1 LNFPN
6 KALPFAP
13 VAVISG
19 EKSPSQDELEREL
32 VAIFSDLADLFGNP
46 PSHGAIYGLLFAAE
60 DPLSME
66 EIVSRLQ
73 ISKGS
78 ASQGLR
84 HLEEFGAIT
93 RSRGDGDR
101 TYRYA
106 ARLEL
111 KPLLSGFLKTRLVPR
126 LAANADRL
134 TRLQSLLSELPQSV
148 RPTAEHRLDRITKWH
163 KRATTFLPLAQR
175 LLQGD

>member
-1 LNFPN
+1 METQ
-6 KALPFAP
+6 AP
-13 VAVISG
+13 THSSAS
-19 EKSPSQDELEREL
+19 EELEREL

-46 PSHGAIYGLLFAAE
+46 PSHGAIYGILFAAE
-60 DPLSME
+60 HPLSME
-66 EIVSRLQ
+66 EIVARLE

-93 RSRGDGDR
+93 RSREEGDR
-101 TYRYA
+101 AHRYS

-111 KPLLSGFLKTRLVPR
+111 KPLLSGFLQTRLVPR
-126 LAANADRL
+126 LSANGARL
-134 TRLQSLLSELPQSV
+134 TRLQSLLSNLSDSARPVAEL
-148 RPTAEHRLDRITKWH
+148 RLGRITKWH

-175 LLQGD
+175 LLQGE

>member
-1 LNFPN
+1 METPASSHLN
-6 KALPFAP
+6 AQ
-13 VAVISG
+13 
-19 EKSPSQDELEREL
+19 EELEREL
-32 VAIFSDLADLFGNP
+32 VSIFSDLADLFGNP
-46 PSHGAIYGLLFAAE
+46 PSHGAIYGLLFSTE
-60 DPLSME
+60 TPLSME
-66 EIVSRLQ
+66 EIVSRLA

-93 RSRGDGDR
+93 RTREDGDR
-101 TYRYA
+101 ISRYT

-111 KPLLSGFLKTRLVPR
+111 KPLLSGFLKSRLVPR
-126 LAANADRL
+126 LSGNANRL
-134 TRLQSLLSELPQSV
+134 SRLKTIIAELPETS
-148 RPTAEHRLDRITKWH
+148 RSTAEHRLDRITKWH

>member
-1 LNFPN
+1 METS
-6 KALPFAP
+6 AP
-13 VAVISG
+13 AHAQAQ
-19 EKSPSQDELEREL
+19 EELEHEL
-32 VAIFSDLADLFGNP
+32 VSIFSDLADLFGNP
-46 PSHGAIYGLLFAAE
+46 PSHGAIYGLLFSAE
-60 DPLSME
+60 IPLSME
-66 EIVSRLQ
+66 EIVSRLN

-93 RSRGDGDR
+93 RSREDGNR
-101 TYRYA
+101 ISRYE

-111 KPLLSGFLKTRLVPR
+111 KPLLSGFLKTRLLPR
-126 LAANADRL
+126 LSANADRL
-134 TRLQSLLSELPQSV
+134 DRLKNIVAALPEGS

-163 KRATTFLPLAQR
+163 KRANSFLPLAQR

>member
-1 LNFPN
+1 METTKPHND
-6 KALPFAP
+6 AAH
-13 VAVISG
+13 A
-19 EKSPSQDELEREL
+19 ELEREL

-60 DPLSME
+60 EPLSME
-66 EIVSRLQ
+66 EIVARLD

-84 HLEEFGAIT
+84 NLEEFGAISRT
-93 RSRGDGDR
+93 REDGDR
-101 TYRYA
+101 SHRYT

-111 KPLLSGFLKTRLVPR
+111 KPLLSGFLSKRLVPR
-126 LAANADRL
+126 LTANSDRL
-134 TRLQSLLSELPQSV
+134 VRLQSLLPELAPTRQ
-148 RPTAEHRLDRITKWH
+148 PTAKVRLQRITKWH
-163 KRATTFLPLAQR
+163 KRAATFLPLAQK

>member
-1 LNFPN
+1 METAMPPN
-6 KALPFAP
+6 DAAD
-13 VAVISG
+13 A
-19 EKSPSQDELEREL
+19 ELEREL

-60 DPLSME
+60 EPLSME
-66 EIVSRLQ
+66 EIVARLA

-84 HLEEFGAIT
+84 NLEEFGAI
-93 RSRGDGDR
+93 SRAREDGDR
-101 TYRYA
+101 SHRYT

-111 KPLLSGFLKTRLVPR
+111 KPLLSGFLSKRLVPR
-126 LAANADRL
+126 LTANSDRL
-134 TRLQSLLSELPQSV
+134 ARLQALLPELPATRQ
-148 RPTAEHRLDRITKWH
+148 PTAKVRLQRITKWH
-163 KRATTFLPLAQR
+163 KRAATFLPLAQR

>member
-1 LNFPN
+1 METS
-6 KALPFAP
+6 AP
-13 VAVISG
+13 TQTPAR
-19 EKSPSQDELEREL
+19 EELEREL

-60 DPLSME
+60 IPLSME
-66 EIVSRLQ
+66 EIVLRLN

-84 HLEEFGAIT
+84 HLEEFGAISRT
-93 RSRGDGDR
+93 RENGDR
-101 TYRYA
+101 SHKYA

-111 KPLLSGFLKTRLVPR
+111 KPLLSGFLSKRLVPR
-126 LAANADRL
+126 LSANASRL
-134 TRLQSLLSELPQSV
+134 EKLQALLPDLPGSS
-148 RPTAEHRLDRITKWH
+148 RPTAELRLQRITKWH
-163 KRATTFLPLAQR
+163 KRAATFLPLAQR